1 MKRLGAGKKT
11 REREG
16 GEKKN
21 RRRAGRERSNTE
33 ERRGGKRGKREG
45 GGRREVADTGF
56 LPYNYFG
63 LYFWFI
69 YFTRA
74 HKPVVF
80 ARGKGSLRQGG
91 GGRSPRGKSTTKM
104 NRI

>member
-1 MKRLGAGKKT
+1 MAQGRRQGRGRAEKGRTEEGQGERGVT
-11 REREG
+11 RKNEEEEREG
-16 GEKKN
+16 SED
-21 RRRAGRERSNTE
+21 
-33 ERRGGKRGKREG
+33 G